1 MTIGEFYLLEM
12 WKFLAIIFGDVSSPS
27 SVDVQNPLILIGN
40 VYNPIYEMHGIATES
55 MGFEQIKTV
64 YISYW
69 NQSVCLYIYY
79 IHISLKWVLL
89 TFQTAYSNFEMSP
102 LIAQLLPNESLFPE
116 PHLGGPTQNKPVC
129 LYFTSETDL
138 TGRSQPHIS
147 SIHRNHSSMTAWPTY
162 QWPTFRYIS
171 VLPELLGSPV
181 GSWEAIMEACAESL
195 CSFLYCNRC
204 ISKVLNAKSTHRLLP
219 CKIYDILNLPEMV

>member
-1 MTIGEFYLLEM
+1 
-12 WKFLAIIFGDVSSPS
+12 
-27 SVDVQNPLILIGN
+27 
-40 VYNPIYEMHGIATES
+40 MHGIATES

-129 LYFTSETDL
+129 LYFTAETDL
-138 TGRSQPHIS
+138 TGRTQPHIS
-147 SIHRNHSSMTAWPTY
+147 SIHRNHSSMTA
-162 QWPTFRYIS
+162 
-171 VLPELLGSPV
+171 
-181 GSWEAIMEACAESL
+181 
-195 CSFLYCNRC
+195 
-204 ISKVLNAKSTHRLLP
+204 
-219 CKIYDILNLPEMV
+219 